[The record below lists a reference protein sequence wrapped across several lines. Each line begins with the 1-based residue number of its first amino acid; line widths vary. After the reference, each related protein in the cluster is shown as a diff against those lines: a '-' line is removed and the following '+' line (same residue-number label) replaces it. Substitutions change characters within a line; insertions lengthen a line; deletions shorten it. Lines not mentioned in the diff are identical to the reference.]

1 MIVSMNKRSRLLI
14 LVSFCMVGAV
24 LGAITLLASY
34 DFPSAA
40 DRRNA
45 MQVVKPMA
53 QDPVP
58 LSTAP
63 DFFTEYRLEREK
75 IRSERSDLLR
85 EVMKH
90 ARTDDM
96 RVKAQETVL
105 KIAIDKQR
113 ESELENIIKSKG
125 FADVIVFIRDR
136 SVSPVVK
143 TTVLT
148 KEEVLQVADIITR
161 TAGVKAEEISI
172 SAKP

>member
-14 LVSFCMVGAV
+14 LVSFCLVSAV
-24 LGAITLLASY
+24 IGAITLFAAY
-34 DFPSAA
+34 DFQSAA

-45 MQVVKPMA
+45 MQVVKPMV
-53 QDPVP
+53 QEPVH

-85 EVMKH
+85 EVIKN

-105 KIAIDKQR
+105 KIALEKQR

-125 FADVIVFIRDR
+125 FADVIVFIRDH
-136 SVSPVVK
+136 SVSAVVK
-143 TTVLT
+143 TTSLT
-148 KEEVLQVADIITR
+148 KEEVIQVADIITR
-161 TAGVKAEEISI
+161 SAGVKAEEISI